1 MASPAASFDAAA
13 PSYDAVFTHRTLGR
27 LLRAAVWEHLDAAFH
42 PGDRVLD
49 LGCGTG
55 EDAVRLA
62 QRGIDVLA
70 TDVSAGMI
78 AVAREKA
85 ADAGVAERV
94 HLAQVDL
101 REHPL
106 SLPASWRGSD
116 GIAGAFSSFGALNC
130 LPDRRRLAS
139 TLAAWV
145 RPGGRLVLV
154 LMGPLCP
161 WEIGWH
167 LARGQPRRA
176 VRRLTAGRDG
186 TLAHTGGG
194 TSVRV
199 WYPTPRRLRAEFA
212 PAFRHVRTVGIG
224 VLLPPSY
231 LAGLVECQPR
241 AFTRL
246 AALERRIA
254 GRFPWP
260 WLADHYLMVLERRCA
275 PAATGLDREDQA

>member
-1 MASPAASFDAAA
+1 MAAPAAPFDAAA
-13 PSYDAVFTHRTLGR
+13 PSYDAVFSHRTLGR
-27 LLRAAVWEHLDAAFH
+27 LLRAVVWEHLDATFH
-42 PGDRVLD
+42 PGNRVLD

-70 TDVSAGMI
+70 TDVSAGML
-78 AVAREKA
+78 ARAHEKA
-85 ADAGVAERV
+85 EGAGVADRV
-94 HLAQVDL
+94 HLLQLDL
-101 REHPL
+101 RQHPL

-116 GIAGAFSSFGALNC
+116 CIDGAFSSFGALNC
-130 LPDRRRLAS
+130 LPDRRALAS

-154 LMGPLCP
+154 LMGPLCA

-167 LARGQPRRA
+167 LIRGQPRRA
-176 VRRLTAGRDG
+176 IRRLAAGRDG

-194 TSVRV
+194 ASVRV

-231 LAGLVECQPR
+231 LAGLVERRPR
-241 AFTRL
+241 TFTRL
-246 AALERRIA
+246 AAIERRIA

-260 WLADHYLMVLERRCA
+260 WLADHYLMVLERTAA
-275 PAATGLDREDQA
+275 PAGTRPNGEDRP